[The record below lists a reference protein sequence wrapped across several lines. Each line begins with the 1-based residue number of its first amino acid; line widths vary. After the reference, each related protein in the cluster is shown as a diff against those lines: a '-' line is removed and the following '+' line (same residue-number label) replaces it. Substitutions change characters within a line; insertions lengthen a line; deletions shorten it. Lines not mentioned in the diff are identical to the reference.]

1 MTPDIDLKSTAG
13 LVLDGIP
20 IRAIPELEIEL
31 LIFHAD
37 AFGLEQENAARHLR
51 PRLIGFAEG
60 RYQVSSC
67 RQRHSLHHLIL

>member
-37 AFGLEQENAARHLR
+37 VFGLEQENAARHLR

-60 RYQVSSC
+60 RDEIPACSMHTVLS
-67 RQRHSLHHLIL
+67 

>member
-1 MTPDIDLKSTAG
+1 MTPDIDLESTAG

-37 AFGLEQENAARHLR
+37 VFGLE
-51 PRLIGFAEG
+51 
-60 RYQVSSC
+60 
-67 RQRHSLHHLIL
+67 